1 MTTYTY
7 LYADEFKRIEDV
19 EDAINTYVNKKQLTI
34 SRVVE
39 EQQTTKINW
48 QKREIG
54 TLMLEGEAKKGD
66 AIVVYEATDLA
77 RSTCQLLEVL
87 LEATRR
93 SIDIHFV
100 KYDELFKAQEVNKLA
115 DLLRM
120 MQHIESDFI
129 SRRTTDALARRRA
142 AGLPLGRPKGRKNKN
157 LKLDK
162 CRKDIVRYLDLGI
175 SKASIAKLVK
185 CHPQTLYDWIDRHNV
200 PDKRPRKPRKR
211 MVLSAITSNRVLQA
225 A

>member
-1 MTTYTY
+1 MAIYTY

-19 EDAINTYVNKKQLTI
+19 EEALTTYVTKNRLKVT
-34 SRVVE
+34 RVVE
-39 EQQTTKINW
+39 EQQTTKISW

-54 TLMLEGEAKKGD
+54 SLLLDGQAKAGD
-66 AIVVYEATDLA
+66 SIVVYEATDLA

-87 LEATRR
+87 LEATRC
-93 SIDIHFV
+93 SVDIHFV
-100 KYDELFKAQEVNKLA
+100 KYGELFQAKEVNKLA

-185 CHPQTLYDWIDRHNV
+185 CHPQTLYDWIDRHSV
-200 PDKRPRKPRKR
+200 PDRRPRKPRKR
-211 MVLSAITSNRVLQA
+211 LVATVAANGVLQEA
-225 A
+225 